1 MSVKPGQT
9 SKKTLSAANGLGLG
23 STVGSETMNPPSPL
37 PHGWQMDSTNYSN
50 AGYTDT
56 SADSNGSHL

>member
-9 SKKTLSAANGLGLG
+9 SKKTLSKANGISGG
-23 STVGSETMNPPSPL
+23 VGSETMNPPSPL
-37 PHGWQMDSTNYSN
+37 PHGWTMDATNY
-50 AGYTDT
+50 ATVYTNT